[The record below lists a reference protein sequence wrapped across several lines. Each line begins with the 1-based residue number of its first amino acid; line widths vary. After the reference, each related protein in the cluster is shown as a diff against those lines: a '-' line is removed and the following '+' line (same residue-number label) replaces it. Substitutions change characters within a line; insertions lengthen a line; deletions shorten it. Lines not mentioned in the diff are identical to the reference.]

1 MPVRKVKLA
10 ELVEDWDIYP
20 RHNYDSGYVRQLAD
34 ALAAGE
40 TLPPPVVARKGMR
53 IVDGWHRVRAYRR
66 HLGAGAEIDADVRSY
81 SSEADIV
88 RDAVRLNSKHGRKLD
103 EQDKAR
109 SALLLE
115 RHGVV
120 IEEIKVI
127 LSMPVEK
134 IRTITASPGRIVVV
148 PAGGA
153 GSGPSANGDGK
164 GGRQQEKIPA
174 KPSGRAPGA
183 SSPRILTR
191 DQAEA
196 HASSNGWS
204 VGQNA
209 RALIRQITT
218 GLTAPEFDPA
228 GVAALW
234 DLHDTIEKHLQRP
247 AA

>member
-1 MPVRKVKLA
+1 MAVRKVKLA

-34 ALAAGE
+34 VLAAGE

-66 HLGAGAEIDADVRSY
+66 HLGAGGEIDADVRSY
-81 SSEADIV
+81 STEADVV
-88 RDAVRLNSKHGRKLD
+88 RDAVKLNAKHGRKLD

-115 RHGVV
+115 RHGIV

-148 PAGGA
+148 PVGGNRPPSGG
-153 GSGPSANGDGK
+153 GSDTDG
-164 GGRQQEKIPA
+164 REKVPA
-174 KPSGRAPGA
+174 KPSGRAPNA
-183 SSPRILTR
+183 SAPRVLTR

-209 RALIRQITT
+209 RALIRQIET

-228 GVAALW
+228 GVTALW
-234 DLHDTIEKHLQRP
+234 DLHDVIEKHLARP
-247 AA
+247 AAA